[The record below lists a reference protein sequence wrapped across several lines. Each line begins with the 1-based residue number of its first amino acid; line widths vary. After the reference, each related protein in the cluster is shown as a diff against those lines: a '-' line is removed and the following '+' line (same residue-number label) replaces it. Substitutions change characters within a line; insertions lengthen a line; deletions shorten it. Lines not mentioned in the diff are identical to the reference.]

1 MKRIH
6 VRRLQP
12 GDSLEDLTALLHRAF
27 GPLGRMGLACAC
39 VDQSLEVTRSRIA
52 RGECFV
58 ALADDHLVGT
68 LTIER
73 PDRRSEC
80 ALYRRPDVASV
91 HQFAVEPLAQGLGCG
106 DALLQFAQRWALEQ
120 GYSELALD
128 TPSLATHLLA
138 YYERHGFRPM
148 AQLQKAGR
156 RYGSTV
162 LAKTLA
168 RHPAVASLWD
178 SPHRRLGLAAFERD
192 AERGHT
198 RSPNASIDE
207 HQRNRPLQAKSYILC
222 RRTAAAS

>member
-1 MKRIH
+1 MKRIQI
-6 VRRLQP
+6 RRLEAS
-12 GDSLEDLTALLHRAF
+12 DSLEDLTALLHRAF
-27 GPLGRMGLACAC
+27 GPLGRMGLPCTC
-39 VDQSLEVTRSRIA
+39 VDQSLEVTRSRVE
-52 RGECFV
+52 RGDCFV
-58 ALADDHLVGT
+58 ALADDRLVGT
-68 LTIER
+68 LTLEG
-73 PDRRSEC
+73 PDRRNEC

-138 YYERHGFRPM
+138 YYERQGFRPV
-148 AQLQKAGR
+148 AQLQRVGR
-156 RYGSTV
+156 RYLSTV
-162 LAKTLA
+162 LTKTLA
-168 RHPAVASLWD
+168 HHPTVASLWD

-192 AERGHT
+192 AQRGHS

-207 HQRNRPLQAKSYILC
+207 HQRHRRLQAKSFSLW